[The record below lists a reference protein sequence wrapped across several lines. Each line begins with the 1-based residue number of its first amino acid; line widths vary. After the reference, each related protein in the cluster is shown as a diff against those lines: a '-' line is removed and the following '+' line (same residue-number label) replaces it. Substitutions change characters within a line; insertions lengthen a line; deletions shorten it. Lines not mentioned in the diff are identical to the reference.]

1 MKTIWFVP
9 ALVVVLFTVDTA
21 QGIEAGAAKVEITPP
36 VGTPLNGYGARM
48 GRDSLE
54 VHDPLYARCLYLS
67 DGTTSL
73 FLVTSD
79 LCVIN
84 RELRERVLQ
93 LAPKEVPPEN
103 IILTAT
109 HTHSGQGAM
118 MRGIVFRFVSGR
130 FIPDVLERT
139 AQRFAEAM
147 RTAYDARKRAA
158 IGFTT
163 LEQHDLSTNR
173 RYDNGPI
180 DPQVGVIR
188 VDDGDGNAMAVIANF
203 AAHPTTVSDKDLY
216 SISADY
222 PGFFYAHL
230 EGLLGGTAI
239 AMFMNG
245 AEGNQRPANP
255 ENKSDPWERTESIGR
270 LLAERVKAAA
280 DTIKC
285 SDPKLHVGHATPE
298 LPKSVACTIASPS
311 TILDTLEIGDLLV
324 AFVPGETCVEIALE
338 LRKRALARGYTAQF
352 TVGLGND
359 YLGYFVPV
367 EYYSRLHYETAMNFY
382 GPFIS
387 EWIWREFSKL
397 MTRGEPEPDATRQD
411 GATPEK
417 VGTARLL
424 KLDGAPYQIGYQR
437 GAAFRDEIN
446 AKYKGAILDP
456 LESGALMPT
465 SGLLRTISPWL
476 DTSPLA
482 LVSLACGVR
491 PLIEGVARPILD
503 EVAGMAEGAGLP
515 FDAVW
520 LVQSTTVLSAQ
531 PNADAFYRAPFCTM
545 FASSGDRA
553 GIDGLL
559 VGRNLDWSDD
569 DKPVILDITCDTGHR
584 FVQIGFP
591 WNVGCFTGMNDAG
604 VVLCAERVAARGTPP
619 IDGAP
624 VEILLRQLLQTADDA
639 EQALAQL
646 QAETRLRGYHV
657 LVAGPGKIEARVIEF
672 GPTITIREPVNGFLM
687 GVDPASPGIDDDT
700 RARYTRVQDLLA
712 GEHIIAS
719 KRMKDALAD
728 AQGGQENRS
737 AIWNKHTKHSV
748 VFEPHAGQLLAAFPD
763 QSGRPG
769 EYAAISLKGEQK

>member
-1 MKTIWFVP
+1 MRTIWFVP
-9 ALVVVLFTVDTA
+9 ALVVLFAVDTA
-21 QGIEAGAAKVEITPP
+21 QGLEAGAAKVEITPP

-48 GRDSLE
+48 GRDSLD

-118 MRGIVFRFVSGR
+118 IRSIVFRFVSGR

-147 RTAYDARKRAA
+147 RAAYDARKRAA
-158 IGFTT
+158 IGYTT
-163 LEQHDLSTNR
+163 LEQQDLSTNR

-180 DPQVGVIR
+180 DPQIGVIR

-203 AAHPTTVSDKDLY
+203 AAHPTTVSDRDLY

-222 PGFFYAHL
+222 PGFFYTHL
-230 EGLLGGTAI
+230 EGLLGGNAI

-298 LPKSVACTIASPS
+298 LPKSIASTIASPS

-338 LRKRALARGYTAQF
+338 LRKRAVARGYTAQF

-367 EYYSRLHYETAMNFY
+367 EYYSRLHNETAMNFY

-397 MTRGEPEPDATRQD
+397 MTRGEPEPDAPRQD

-424 KLDGAPYQIGYQR
+424 KLEGAPYQIGYQR

-446 AKYKGAILDP
+446 AKYKDGILDP

-491 PLIEGVARPILD
+491 PLLEGVTRPILD

-531 PNADAFYRAPFCTM
+531 PNAGAFYRAPFCTM
-545 FASSGDRA
+545 FASTGDRA
-553 GIDGLL
+553 GIDELL
-559 VGRNLDWSDD
+559 VGRNLDWSGD

-591 WNVGCFTGMNDAG
+591 WNAGCFTGMNDAG

-624 VEILLRQLLQTADDA
+624 VEILLRQLLQTVDDA

-646 QAETRLRGYHV
+646 QAQTHLRGCHV
-657 LVAGPGKIEARVIEF
+657 LVAGPGKIEARVVEF

-728 AQGGQENRS
+728 AQAGQENRS
-737 AIWNKHTKHSV
+737 AIWNKYTKHSV
-748 VFEPHAGQLLAAFPD
+748 LFEPLAGQLRAAFPD
-763 QSGRPG
+763 ESGKPG
-769 EYAAISLKGEQK
+769 EYVTISLKGEQK